1 MIRRVVSKPLN
12 PNAILHKG
20 NGQSKSTYKK
30 RLNKTEGTAM
40 RPMKILNRLRYLL
53 WSAEIMYQGLPV
65 PLTFLLVEPS

>member
-1 MIRRVVSKPLN
+1 MRYFTRVTVS
-12 PNAILHKG
+12 HRV
-20 NGQSKSTYKK
+20 TYKK
-30 RLNKTEGTAM
+30 RLNRTEGTAM